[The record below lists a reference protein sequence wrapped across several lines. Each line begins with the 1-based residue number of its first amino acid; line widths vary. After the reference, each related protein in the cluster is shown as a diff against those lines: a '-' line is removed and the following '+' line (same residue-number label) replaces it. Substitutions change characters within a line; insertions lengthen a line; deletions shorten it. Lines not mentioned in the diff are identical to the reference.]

1 MKILR
6 YLLQKEFIQILRN
19 KSMWPVIFVMPIVQM
34 LILVNAATL
43 ELKKADVYIV
53 DQDMSDASRQ
63 LVNKLEGNPFFNV
76 TSITDADF
84 NADDQLLHGKANVVL
99 DVPQNFERDLKRNNS
114 ASLQL
119 RVDAINGM
127 AAELT
132 WSYMNSLIRSY
143 NNNIRA
149 NWMGI
154 SKFDP
159 PQKIVVSQRYWYNP
173 TLIYAFYMAPGVLVI
188 LVTLIGMFLSA
199 VNLVRE
205 KEIGTMEQLNVT
217 PIKKYQFIAAKM
229 IPFLV
234 IALLVLSFG
243 LLIAK
248 LVFNLPFRGNIFVL
262 YGFTTVF
269 LLGVMGLGLLIS
281 VVSDTQQQVFF
292 VSYFFLLVFIL
303 MSGLF
308 TPVESM
314 PKWAQWLD
322 HLNPLY
328 YMMKVIRNVV
338 LKGSGFFDL
347 KYEFLSM
354 LGYGVA
360 MFSLAVMRYRKT
372 A

>member
-19 KSMWPVIFVMPIVQM
+19 KSMWPIIFLMPIIQM
-34 LILVNAATL
+34 VILVNAATL
-43 ELKKADVYIV
+43 ELKKSDVYVV

-63 LVNKLEGNPFFNV
+63 LVDKLKGNPFFQI
-76 TSITDADF
+76 TSITDNDHLADQ
-84 NADDQLLHGKANVVL
+84 QLLNGKAGVVL
-99 DVPQNFERDLKRNNS
+99 DIPENFEKHLKRNNQ

-119 RVDAINGM
+119 RVDAINGL

-132 WSYMNSLIRSY
+132 WSYMNSVIVDY
-143 NNNIRA
+143 NNQIRA
-149 NWMGI
+149 SWMGV

-159 PQKIVVSQRYWYNP
+159 PQKIEVSQRYWYNP
-173 TLIYAFYMAPGVLVI
+173 SLIYSFFMAPGVLVI
-188 LVTLIGMFLSA
+188 LVTLVGMFLAA

-229 IPFLV
+229 IPFLA
-234 IALLVLSFG
+234 IALLDLSFG

-248 LVFNLPFRGNIFVL
+248 MVFNMPFEGSLLVL

-269 LLGVMGLGLLIS
+269 LLGVLGLGLLIS
-281 VVSDTQQQVFF
+281 VVSETQQQVFF

-314 PKWAQWLD
+314 PTWAQWLD
-322 HLNPLY
+322 HLNPMY